1 MPGREGDALETKPY
15 AFGIDIG
22 GTTVKCGFFKSD
34 GTLMD
39 KWEIPTRTENNGEAI
54 LPDIAD
60 SIKRKLADQGATLD
74 DVEGVGVGVPGPV
87 LGDGT
92 VNGCVNLNWG
102 VINIKQKFQNLLD
115 GVKVEVGN
123 DANVAALGEQ
133 WHGGGEGHMNVVMI
147 TLGTGVGGGIIIN
160 GRIYSGAHGAAGE
173 LGHMMMV
180 EDETE
185 TCGCGKKGC
194 IEQYASARG
203 IARKARKVL
212 AAEKD
217 KVSTLHKIHAVTSKH
232 VFDEAK
238 EGDKLALSLVDWTGQ
253 MLGKALSQIT
263 VVVDPEVI
271 VIGGGVS
278 KAGKMLIDAIEKY
291 YRKYAFYACKDTEI
305 RLARLGND
313 AGIYGAARMVLF

>member
-1 MPGREGDALETKPY
+1 METKPY

-60 SIKRKLADQGATLD
+60 SIKRKLADQGASLD

-92 VNGCVNLNWG
+92 VNGCINLNWG
-102 VINIKQKFQNLLD
+102 VINIKQKFMNLLD

-173 LGHMMMV
+173 LGHIMMV

-217 KVSTLHKIHAVTSKH
+217 KVSTLHKVHAVTSKH

-278 KAGKMLIDAIEKY
+278 NRLKLRRTD
-291 YRKYAFYACKDTEI
+291 RKYAVQA
-305 RLARLGND
+305 
-313 AGIYGAARMVLF
+313 